1 MDDVSAADE
10 ASVRRGAMR
19 RPIKPIGSS
28 PGMLVAPPDAKPS
41 RVHVMGYGPDGVEEI
56 SDASCED
63 VERLW
68 GKHAVLWINV
78 DGLADIERLRR
89 IGKRF
94 NIHDLALEDVLASHH
109 RAKWEAFDDY
119 DFLVLRMPEH
129 PEGGALHTD
138 QLSVFAGANFV
149 LTFQQHHG
157 DCFDLVRERIRGGK
171 GRIRGWG
178 PRYLLYA
185 LLDAVVDSYYPEL
198 EALGETIEELEDDV
212 LVDSKRVSH
221 ARIHELRRDLLAL
234 RRGVWPLREILHDI
248 DRQPDRA
255 SPLDLGPY
263 FRDCYDHV
271 VELIDLIET
280 YRDLAAGLME
290 VYVSVVGNRMNE
302 IMKVLTIIATIFI
315 PLTFIAGVYGMN
327 FDPDAGPLSMPELR
341 SPYGYV
347 ICLAVMAISAG
358 GMLVWFIR
366 RGWIGRREL

>member
-1 MDDVSAADE
+1 MDEARADDE

-19 RPIKPIGSS
+19 RPNKPIGAS
-28 PGMLVAPPDAKPS
+28 PGMLVAPPDAKPT
-41 RVHVMGYGPDGVEEI
+41 RVRVIGYGPDSVEEVV
-56 SDASCED
+56 DAQCED
-63 VERLW
+63 VERMC
-68 GKHAVLWINV
+68 GRHAVLWINV
-78 DGLADIERLRR
+78 DGLADIDRLRR
-89 IGKRF
+89 IGKQF
-94 NIHDLALEDVLASHH
+94 AIHDLALEDVLASHH
-109 RAKWEAFDDY
+109 RAKWESFDDY

-129 PEGGALHTD
+129 VEGGALHTD
-138 QLSVFAGANFV
+138 QLSIFSGTNFV

-198 EALGETIEELEDDV
+198 ESIGEQIEQLEDDV

-221 ARIHELRRDLLAL
+221 ARIHEVRRDLLQL

-248 DRQPDRA
+248 DRQPERA
-255 SPLDLGPY
+255 SPLDLSPY

-327 FDPDAGPLSMPELR
+327 FDPDAGPWSMPELR
-341 SPYGYV
+341 TPYGYV
-347 ICLAVMAISAG
+347 ICLAVMAISAI
-358 GMLVWFIR
+358 GMLVWFKR
-366 RGWIGRREL
+366 RGWLGRRES